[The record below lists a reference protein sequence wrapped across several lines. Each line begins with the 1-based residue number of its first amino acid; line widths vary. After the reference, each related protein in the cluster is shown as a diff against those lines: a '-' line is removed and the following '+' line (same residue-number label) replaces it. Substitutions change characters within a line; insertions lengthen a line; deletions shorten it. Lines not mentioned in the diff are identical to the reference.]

1 MTGNTLISPSYN
13 TRSRR
18 STLVGSPKMY
28 DMEQTIASAYEVHAA
43 GNQTNRNET
52 EFDAFV
58 YKGVSVLGDPAITAS
73 SGNIIASSQFV

>member
-58 YKGVSVLGDPAITAS
+58 YKGVSVLGDVNRDVL
-73 SGNIIASSQFV
+73 SGGTVDF